1 MKMSDI
7 NHLLPTRLRHLSL
20 SLVAVAGMASCDS
33 VIYDDEGDCSVHYRI
48 SFRYVKNMLGADAFG
63 PQVTDI
69 NLQVYDQHGKLV
81 LSKSEKRNPT
91 EANDFLMEVD
101 LQPGTYDLLA
111 WCEGE
116 SLNPDATRFSIS
128 GGGEGNL
135 TGCSASL
142 PLSGSGSDLY
152 SDRDITRLY
161 HGFADDVVFPD
172 TYGQVDIAPLY
183 LTKDTNHITVLIQNL
198 DGSGIDETD
207 LSISLEADNSVIE
220 WNNDVAGAPAFVYR
234 PWWQQSTVISP
245 GEDTGVAPDSRTSG
259 LASGGEYHG
268 LMAELTTS
276 RLLSDREQYLT
287 VKKTETGETLIRIP
301 LIQYL
306 LLVKGKYPGVKTDQD
321 YLDAYDDFTMM
332 FFMSDDQTWLKSRV
346 IINGWRIVPPQD
358 TEL

>member
-1 MKMSDI
+1 MPPTLSSLESFATHLSRSGGGDGPKDPETPEKTPDFTHNEPDRSNMNITRPHAANVRSLRYKSIMKMSDI

-220 WNNDVAGAPAFVYR
+220 WNL
-234 PWWQQSTVISP
+234 SLIHISEP
-245 GEDTGVAPDSRTSG
+245 TR
-259 LASGGEYHG
+259 H
-268 LMAELTTS
+268 
-276 RLLSDREQYLT
+276 
-287 VKKTETGETLIRIP
+287 
-301 LIQYL
+301 
-306 LLVKGKYPGVKTDQD
+306 
-321 YLDAYDDFTMM
+321 
-332 FFMSDDQTWLKSRV
+332 
-346 IINGWRIVPPQD
+346 
-358 TEL
+358 